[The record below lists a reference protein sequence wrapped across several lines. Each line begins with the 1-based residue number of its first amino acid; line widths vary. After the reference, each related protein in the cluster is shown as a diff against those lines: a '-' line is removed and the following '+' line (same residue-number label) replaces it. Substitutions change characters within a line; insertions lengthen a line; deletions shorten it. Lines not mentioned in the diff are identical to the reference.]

1 MPSFGSEEDFKAYSI
16 EFLGQVDDA
25 ELSGQLQQA
34 QLLAYPS
41 LYEGF
46 GLPVI
51 EAMRLGVPVLTSDV
65 GATQE
70 IAADAACLVDPGS
83 VSSIAQGLTSL
94 LQSPTKRQQ
103 LAQKGRARAAE
114 FSWQKTAQLTLS
126 SLLKSRPE
134 K

>member
-1 MPSFGSEEDFKAYSI
+1 MPSFGSEEDFKAYGI
-16 EFLGQVDDA
+16 EFLGQVDDG

-126 SLLKSRPE
+126 SLLKSRLE